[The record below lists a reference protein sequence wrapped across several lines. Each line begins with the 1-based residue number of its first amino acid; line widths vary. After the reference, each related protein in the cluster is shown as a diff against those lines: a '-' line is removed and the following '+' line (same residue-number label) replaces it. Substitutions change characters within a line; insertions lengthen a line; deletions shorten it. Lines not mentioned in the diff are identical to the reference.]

1 MGIKTLVN
9 KVKQYQHDLFKR
21 KVAFQMLSKI
31 VACFENKSTFMNR
44 LPLITYVASVYMA
57 DEKVKAHVDKKYGV
71 IPVSPNVIEALGKL
85 NKSLD
90 QPIKVDGDANALL
103 SLGNWFNII
112 HVLMQHESKKSMEQA
127 VRSKRINTQA
137 LNLLPQEIEQKL
149 SSQWRITMPI
159 YKLIDSKESLCV
171 SRTGISYEA
180 CIIATFVAGI
190 FMLVT
195 GSHHEIAL
203 FNIAGYTGATLS
215 WLTSIRY
222 MVYTFMLEAT
232 SGRKILL
239 NDIPHLWSEIPTG
252 ESAGAAYIRGMTS
265 SLFDE
270 AEQPQLRFMLSPQQS
285 YVKQQLMLPASN
297 HTDICL
303 DDAQKLMADL
313 FGAKLT
319 ADPDPTVITV
329 APDRLN
335 IK

>member
-31 VACFENKSTFMNR
+31 VACFENKSTFMDR
-44 LPLITYVASVYMA
+44 LPLITYVASVYMT
-57 DEKVKAHVDKKYGV
+57 DEKVKAHVDKKYGG

-112 HVLMQHESKKSMEQA
+112 HVLMQHESKKNMEQA
-127 VRSKRINTQA
+127 VRSKQINTQA

-180 CIIATFVAGI
+180 CIIATLVAGI

-203 FNIAGYTGATLS
+203 FNIAAYTGATLS

-222 MVYTFMLEAT
+222 MVYAFMLEST
-232 SGRKILL
+232 LGRKTLL
-239 NDIPHLWSEIPTG
+239 NDIPRHWHEVPMG
-252 ESAGAAYIRGMTS
+252 ESSGAAYIRGMIS
-265 SLFDE
+265 DLCNE
-270 AEQPQLRFMLSPQQS
+270 AEPLNLRFTLNPQQS
-285 YVKQQLMLPASN
+285 YIKQQLILPNSGN
-297 HTDICL
+297 TEICQE
-303 DDAQKLMADL
+303 DTQTLMADL
-313 FGAKLT
+313 FGAKL
-319 ADPDPTVITV
+319 ADEPEKVVVSLVPNRH
-329 APDRLN
+329 PM
-335 IK
+335 K